1 MAAHMALAGAR
12 VTTSL
17 YALSLQASELTV
29 GILIALF
36 AFFPMLF
43 AVAMGRLID
52 RTGIKRPMLYGCF
65 AIAVGCAL
73 PSLIGGLPVL
83 YLAVVLIGTG
93 FMAVH
98 IGSQH
103 AVGAMSTA
111 ETRSGN
117 FSRLA
122 LGFSISS
129 FCGPVIAGFV
139 IDHATFNITYGVC
152 CSFALLGFA
161 FIAGGKIDG
170 AILEA
175 RQEKFSG
182 SPLELMR
189 DPELR
194 RIYFIGILLACAW
207 DLFTFV
213 TPIQGSKLG
222 FSASTIGLI
231 LGAFSAATIAVRL
244 GMSRIARRYTEWQ
257 ILTAALLLAAASY
270 AAFPFMRQP
279 YSLMIVAAM
288 LGIALGSSQPNMLA
302 LLHRAAPPGR
312 GGEAIGIRATIGN
325 ASQVVL
331 PMVFGAVGAA
341 LGLFTVFWF
350 IGALLGAG
358 VPLAWKKAATPFS
371 RAEQEAEAAG

>member
-1 MAAHMALAGAR
+1 MAAHVALAGAR

-17 YALSLQASELTV
+17 YALSMRANELTI
-29 GILIALF
+29 GGMIALF

-52 RTGIKRPMLYGCF
+52 RIGIKRPMLCGCF
-65 AIAVGCAL
+65 AVSLGCAL
-73 PSLIGGLPVL
+73 PSLIDGLPVL
-83 YLAVVLIGTG
+83 FIAVVLIGTG

-103 AVGAMSTA
+103 AVGAMSTT
-111 ETRSGN
+111 ESRSGN
-117 FSRLA
+117 FSWLA

-129 FCGPVIAGFV
+129 FVGPVLAGLL
-139 IDHATFNITYGVC
+139 IDHASFGITFAVC
-152 CSFALLGFA
+152 AGFSLLGFVLT
-161 FIAGGKIDG
+161 IYGKIDQG
-170 AILEA
+170 MPASDSF
-175 RQEKFSG
+175 RPSG
-182 SPLELMR
+182 SPMELIR
-189 DPELR
+189 NRELQ

-231 LGAFSAATIAVRL
+231 LGAFSAATFAVRL
-244 GMSRIARRYTEWQ
+244 VMTRIARRYTEWQ
-257 ILTAALLLAAASY
+257 ILTAALILATACY
-270 AAFPFMRQP
+270 AAFPFMRDP
-279 YSLMIVAAM
+279 FSLMAIAFL

-302 LLHRAAPPGR
+302 LLHHAAPVGR

-331 PMVFGAVGAA
+331 PLAFGAVGTA
-341 LGLFTVFWF
+341 LGLFTVFWS
-350 IGALLGAG
+350 IGALLGSG
-358 VPLAWKKAATPFS
+358 VPLAWKRAAQSSCSKNETGS
-371 RAEQEAEAAG
+371 T